1 MFDLSITFIIIFYI
15 YICSNIVAV
24 KLLGEIYTKTNV
36 WVNA

>member
-1 MFDLSITFIIIFYI
+1 MFYLSITFIIILYI
-15 YICSNIVAV
+15 YSNIVAE